1 MTRCITSFPSI
12 LTGTEA
18 EFNMVTGF
26 AQITGNQ
33 TVVVDR
39 SNHCLRSVH
48 PRTGVTTPYA
58 GHCTE
63 RGYADGQLLGEALFH
78 LPYAIGSHGDRLY
91 VTDTRNQALRLI
103 TEGRVSTIIKDS
115 LAIRYPLG
123 LTFTDGFAFITPH
136 SQGLV
141 RLDLLTK
148 SVTILTNGTGLAGS
162 LSAAQ
167 LSYPFGLTFLSPS
180 VLLIADWGKHQ
191 LFLANITNNTIT
203 EICDGT
209 RATTD
214 GDIRSCQLN
223 LPFSVLMVNQSVYV
237 GQRGAI
243 RRLPVAALSE
253 FFPPTETT
261 TATPGENTPII
272 F

>member
-1 MTRCITSFPSI
+1 M
-12 LTGTEA
+12 
-18 EFNMVTGF
+18 FNAVTGF

-33 TVVVDR
+33 TVVVDHY
-39 SNHCLRSVH
+39 NNCLRTVH

-58 GHCTE
+58 GRCTE
-63 RGYADGQLLGEALFH
+63 RGDADGRLLGEALLDH
-78 LPYAIGSHGDRLY
+78 PWAIGSYGGRLY
-91 VTDTRNQALRLI
+91 VTDSGNHALRLI
-103 TEGRVSTIIKDS
+103 TGGRVSTIIKDPS
-115 LAIRYPLG
+115 ALPNPQG
-123 LTFTDGFAFITPH
+123 LTFADGFAFITSH

-148 SVTILTNGTGLAGS
+148 SVTILTNGTGPAGS

-167 LSYPFGLTFLSPS
+167 LFFPRGLTFLSPS
-180 VLLIADWGKHQ
+180 ILLIANNGKHQ
-191 LFLANITNNTIT
+191 LLLANIRNNTVT

-214 GDIRSCQLN
+214 GDIRSCKLDY
-223 LPFSVLMVNQSVYV
+223 PASVLMVNQCVYV
-237 GQRGAI
+237 GQDGAI

-253 FFPPTETT
+253 FIPSMETT
-261 TATPGENTPII
+261 AAAPGENTLII